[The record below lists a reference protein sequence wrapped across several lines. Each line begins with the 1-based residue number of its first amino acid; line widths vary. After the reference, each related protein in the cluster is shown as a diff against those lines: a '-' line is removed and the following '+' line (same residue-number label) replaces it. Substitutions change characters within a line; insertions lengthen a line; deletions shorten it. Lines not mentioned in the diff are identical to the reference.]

1 LNFARDPAE
10 AAMTVPKKRSVTIK
24 GHRTSITLEDAF
36 WRALREVS
44 EAEGRSIPLIIGE
57 IDRARGK
64 SSLSA
69 AIRVYLLEY
78 FKRRAATAPPYAERP

>member
-1 LNFARDPAE
+1 MPIPR
-10 AAMTVPKKRSVTIK
+10 KRSVTIR

-36 WRALREVS
+36 WRALRDVS
-44 EAEGRSIPLIIGE
+44 QAEARTVPAIIGE
-57 IDRARGK
+57 IDAGRGS

-78 FKRRAATAPPYAERP
+78 FRRGPMARPTPENRQ